1 MVKIKM
7 AKKEVKAQETTAT
20 PVKKLNFLDIA
31 QGALIGEIRES
42 VVEFLHNGKIETV
55 DVRLKQLPF
64 AITEPLYTRLQKG
77 ENVFA
82 EWVSLCLVDENG
94 DTYLTKKQVEDNF
107 TQPLANA
114 LFPVIIG
121 LDELKKDSEGK

>member
-7 AKKEVKAQETTAT
+7 AKKNSVLSLK
-20 PVKKLNFLDIA
+20 DIA
-31 QGALIGEIRES
+31 QGALIGEIREA

-55 DVRLKQLPF
+55 EVRLKQLPF
-64 AITEPLYTRLQKG
+64 AVTEPLYTRLQKG

-82 EWVSLCLVDENG
+82 EWVALCLVDENG
-94 DTYLTKKQVEDNF
+94 ETYLTKKQVADNF
-107 TQPLANA
+107 TQALANA

-121 LDELKKDSEGK
+121 LDDIKKNSEGK